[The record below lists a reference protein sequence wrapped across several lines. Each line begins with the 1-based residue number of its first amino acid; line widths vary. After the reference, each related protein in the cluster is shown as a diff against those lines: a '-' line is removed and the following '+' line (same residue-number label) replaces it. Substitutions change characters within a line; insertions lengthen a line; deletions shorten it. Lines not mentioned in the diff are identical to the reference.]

1 MKLKIFLGIKEN
13 QGFIKQQLIL
23 VKLATSM
30 LAFLY
35 ILFSIAF
42 ASNKLQIFEVCW

>member
-35 ILFSIAF
+35 ILFSTAF
-42 ASNKLQIFEVCW
+42 ASSQL